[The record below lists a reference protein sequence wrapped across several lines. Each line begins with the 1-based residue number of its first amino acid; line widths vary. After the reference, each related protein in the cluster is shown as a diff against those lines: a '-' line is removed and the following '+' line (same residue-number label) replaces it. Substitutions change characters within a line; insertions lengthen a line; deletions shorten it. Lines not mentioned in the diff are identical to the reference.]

1 MNISRRI
8 LKLNNPS
15 LSLNNFIKFGYK
27 KRMGYNHIDIQKR
40 VKIDKDIDELTETV
54 DWMDEGS
61 EIQSHF
67 YHEFL
72 FNSLGKNIF
81 LLKN

>member
-1 MNISRRI
+1 MNISRRLI
-8 LKLNNPS
+8 KIKNPFI
-15 LSLNNFIKFGYK
+15 NFNKYSKFSYK
-27 KRMGYNHIDIQKR
+27 KRLGFNHIDLQKR
-40 VKIDKDIDELTETV
+40 VKIDKDFEELTETL

-72 FNSLGKNIF
+72 FSVLGMK
-81 LLKN
+81 LS

>member
-1 MNISRRI
+1 MNISKRI
-8 LKLNNPS
+8 FNLKNPL
-15 LSLNNFIKFGYK
+15 LSLNKNIKFGYK
-27 KRMGYNHIDIQKR
+27 KRMGYNHISIQKR
-40 VKIDKDIDELTETV
+40 AKLDRDIDELTDLV

-72 FNSLGKNIF
+72 FNALGF
-81 LLKN
+81 